1 MDLGLSL
8 NFPSNYQAQSQTK
21 LVKKNV
27 FVPYSF
33 YRLSNKYL
41 FFSDFTQWRRKL
53 KSGMGPN
60 IEKSIWD
67 QSGINPGFN
76 PGCNLGFDP
85 GPRLTIRDLQI
96 DHPGPRLK
104 NPGSM
109 RDPD

>member
-21 LVKKNV
+21 LVKKM
-27 FVPYSF
+27 FLFHIAFTDFQTSIC
-33 YRLSNKYL
+33 

-53 KSGMGPN
+53 KSGMGPK

-85 GPRLTIRDLQI
+85 GPRLKIRDLQI